1 MELLGTTTS
10 IRMKNPRNPPNSRLN
25 RCAVRHIPF
34 LGLVLGA
41 CIVGSQ
47 AQAQQGDGTN
57 VGWTVHVFKPAKVEA
72 TPERIA
78 QIQAPPGFKVT
89 LFAHGLKNARVI
101 AVAPNGD
108 IYVSRRDQGD
118 VVLLKMN
125 AQGAEEGSP
134 VIVANRS
141 GAHGLAIRD
150 NKLYL
155 ATVKQ
160 LFVADIQPDGRLGPL
175 TLLIKDL
182 ADAGQHAD
190 RTIAFGPDGQLYIS
204 VGATCNA
211 CNEDNPENATML
223 RATPDGK
230 TRRIFATGLRNTI
243 GFDWNPTTGEL
254 WGLDNGIDFLGDDS
268 QPEELN
274 KIEFG
279 KQYGWPHIYGAGEIN
294 PQSTPPGGITK
305 EEWKARSTPQ
315 VLGYT
320 PHAAPMQLV
329 FYTGHAFPAEYLGD
343 AFATMRGSWN
353 RATASGYEIV
363 RIHFVNGQPVS
374 FQPFVH
380 GFLTDNGTTHIAR
393 PMGLAVAHD
402 GSLLMADDANGGIFR
417 IAYIGSSS
425 PSNNAQGQPKT
436 IPASA
441 MLVPTSKAFGVPLA
455 KDRPETRTTGTL
467 SVTSSDFSANEV
479 MPAALSEYAEAASP
493 QLTWSAVPNARS
505 YVVIMEDPDAKP
517 LAPIVHWLI
526 WNIPASLTQLPQGI
540 QKQGRLS
547 DPEGILQGRN
557 TRGSLGYTGPHAP
570 VGDTEHHYHVQVFA
584 LDDALSVP
592 AGGNRDMMLAQ
603 MDGHVIAKGELV
615 GRYAQTTNPPP

>member
-1 MELLGTTTS
+1 M
-10 IRMKNPRNPPNSRLN
+10 
-25 RCAVRHIPF
+25 RHFPY
-34 LGLVLGA
+34 LGLMIAASLIA
-41 CIVGSQ
+41 SQ
-47 AQAQQGDGTN
+47 AHAQQGDGTN
-57 VGWTVHVFKPAKVEA
+57 VGWAVHVFKPAKVEA
-72 TPERIA
+72 TPGRIA
-78 QIQAPPGFKVT
+78 QIKAPPGFKVT
-89 LFAHGLKNARVI
+89 LFAHGLKNARI
-101 AVAPNGD
+101 LAVAPNGD

-125 AQGAEEGSP
+125 SKGEEEGSP
-134 VIVANRS
+134 QIVASRS

-160 LFVADIQPDGRLGPL
+160 LFVADIKPDGRLGPL

-279 KQYGWPHIYGAGEIN
+279 KQYGWPHIYGAGDIN

-320 PHAAPMQLV
+320 AHAAPMQLV
-329 FYTGHAFPAEYLGD
+329 FYTGHSFPPEYVGD

-353 RATASGYEIV
+353 RSKASGYEIV
-363 RIHFVNGQPVS
+363 RIHFVNGQPQA
-374 FQPFVH
+374 FQPFVY

-393 PMGLAVAHD
+393 PMGLAVARD

-417 IAYIGSSS
+417 IAYAGGSASGVQN
-425 PSNNAQGQPKT
+425 PSKP

-441 MLVPTSKAFGVPLA
+441 MLDPTAKAFGVPLA
-455 KDRPETRTTGTL
+455 KDRSETRSAGML
-467 SVTSSDFSANEV
+467 SVSSDDFPGNGM
-479 MPAALSEYAEAASP
+479 MPASSSEYAEAASP
-493 QLTWSAVPNARS
+493 QLSWSAVPNAHS

-517 LAPIVHWLI
+517 LAPIVHWLM
-526 WNIPASLTQLPQGI
+526 WSIPATVTRLPQGV

-570 VGDTEHHYHVQVFA
+570 IGESEHHYHIQVFA
-584 LDDALSVP
+584 LDGGLSVP
-592 AGGNRDMMLAQ
+592 PGADRDTLLAQ
-603 MDGHVIAKGELV
+603 MSGHVIAKGELV
-615 GRYAQTTNPPP
+615 GRYAQASNPPP

>member
-1 MELLGTTTS
+1 MRHTPR
-10 IRMKNPRNPPNSRLN
+10 IRLVF
-25 RCAVRHIPF
+25 AVSLI
-34 LGLVLGA
+34 L
-41 CIVGSQ
+41 IGSPVR
-47 AQAQQGDGTN
+47 AQQGDGTN

-89 LFAHGLKNARVI
+89 LFAHGLKNARII

-125 AQGAEEGSP
+125 TNGEELDSP
-134 VIVANRS
+134 IIVANRS

-160 LFVADIQPDGRLGPL
+160 LFVADIKPDGRLGPL

-279 KQYGWPHIYGAGEIN
+279 KQYGWPHVYGAGEFN

-320 PHAAPMQLV
+320 AHAAPMQLV
-329 FYTGHAFPAEYLGD
+329 FYTGHAFPPEYFGD

-363 RIHFVNGQPVS
+363 RIHFVHGQPQS

-417 IAYIGSSS
+417 VAYVGASSGNAEVLPKS
-425 PSNNAQGQPKT
+425 VPSAAMQG
-436 IPASA
+436 
-441 MLVPTSKAFGVPLA
+441 PTSKGFGVPLA
-455 KDRPETRTTGTL
+455 KDRPETRTAGAL
-467 SVTSSDFSANEV
+467 SVGSSDFPANGT
-479 MPAALSEYAEAASP
+479 MPAAMSEYAEAASP

-505 YVVIMEDPDAKP
+505 YALIMEDPDAKP
-517 LAPIVHWLI
+517 LAPIVHWVM
-526 WNIPASLTQLPQGI
+526 WNIPASLTQLPQGV

-547 DPEGILQGRN
+547 DPDGILQGRN

-570 VGDTEHHYHVQVFA
+570 VGEPEHHYHIQVFA
-584 LDDALSVP
+584 LDGMLTAP
-592 AGGNRDMMLAQ
+592 AGGDRDTLLAQ
-603 MDGHVIAKGELV
+603 MSGHVIAKGELV
-615 GRYAQTTNPPP
+615 GLYSQTSNPPP

>member
-1 MELLGTTTS
+1 MRMSHRSSLGFVIGVLL
-10 IRMKNPRNPPNSRLN
+10 
-25 RCAVRHIPF
+25 
-34 LGLVLGA
+34 A
-41 CIVGSQ
+41 CGQ
-47 AQAQQGDGTN
+47 AYAQQGDGTN
-57 VGWTVHVFKPAKVEA
+57 VGWAVHVFKPTKVDA

-78 QIQAPPGFKVT
+78 QIKAPPGFKVT
-89 LFAHGLKNARVI
+89 LFAHGLKNARII
-101 AVAPNGD
+101 AVAPDGD

-125 AQGAEEGSP
+125 ARGEEDGSP
-134 VIVANRS
+134 VILANRS

-150 NKLYL
+150 NKMYL

-160 LFVADIQPDGRLGPL
+160 LFVADIKPDGRLGPL

-190 RTIAFGPDGQLYIS
+190 RTIAFGPDGQLYMS

-223 RATPDGK
+223 RITPDGK
-230 TRRIFATGLRNTI
+230 TRRIFAGGLRNTI

-279 KQYGWPHIYGAGEIN
+279 KQYGWPHVYGAGDIN
-294 PQSTPPGGITK
+294 PQSTPPGGVTK

-320 PHAAPMQLV
+320 AHAAPMQLV
-329 FYTGHAFPAEYLGD
+329 FYKAHAFPSEYAGD

-353 RATASGYEIV
+353 RAKASGYEIV
-363 RIHFVNGQPVS
+363 RIHFANGQPQS
-374 FQPFVH
+374 IQPFVY

-393 PMGLAVAHD
+393 PMGLAVARD

-417 IAYIGSSS
+417 VTYVGSASQQLKSPTPPVPPTAMIGD
-425 PSNNAQGQPKT
+425 
-436 IPASA
+436 
-441 MLVPTSKAFGVPLA
+441 TSKAFGVPLA
-455 KDRPETRTTGTL
+455 KDRNETRTAGAL
-467 SVTSSDFSANEV
+467 DVTSSDFLPNAM
-479 MPAALSEYAEAASP
+479 MPAAVSEYAESASP
-493 QLTWSAVPNARS
+493 QLAWTSAANARS

-517 LAPIVHWLI
+517 QAPVVHWTM
-526 WNIPASLTQLPQGI
+526 WNIPGSLTHLPQGV
-540 QKQGRLS
+540 QKQARLTEP
-547 DPEGILQGRN
+547 DGVLQGRN
-557 TRGSLGYTGPHAP
+557 TRGSVGYSGPHAP
-570 VGDTEHHYHVQVFA
+570 VGDAPHRYHIQVFA
-584 LDDALSVP
+584 LDEELDLP
-592 AGGNRDMMLAQ
+592 GGTDRDTLLAK
-603 MDGHVIAKGELV
+603 MDGHVVAKGELI
-615 GRYAQTTNPPP
+615 GLYSQASNPAP

>member
-1 MELLGTTTS
+1 MKMTRVALGLLLGPILTS
-10 IRMKNPRNPPNSRLN
+10 QH
-25 RCAVRHIPF
+25 AY
-34 LGLVLGA
+34 
-41 CIVGSQ
+41 
-47 AQAQQGDGTN
+47 AQQGDGTN
-57 VGWTVHVFKPAKVEA
+57 VGWAVHVFKPAKVEA

-78 QIQAPPGFKVT
+78 QIKAPPGFNVT
-89 LFAHGLKNARVI
+89 LFAHGLKNARII

-125 AQGAEEGSP
+125 ADGSEDGMP

-150 NKLYL
+150 NRLYI

-160 LFVADIQPDGRLGPL
+160 LFVSDIKPDGRLGPL
-175 TLLIKDL
+175 TLMIKDL

-190 RTIAFGPDGQLYIS
+190 RTIAFGPDGQLYMS

-223 RATPDGK
+223 RITPDGK

-279 KQYGWPHIYGAGEIN
+279 KQYGWPHVYGAGDIN

-320 PHAAPMQLV
+320 AHAAPMQLV
-329 FYTGHAFPAEYLGD
+329 FYKARAFPSEYVGD

-353 RATASGYEIV
+353 RAKASGYEIV
-363 RIHFVNGQPVS
+363 RIHFVNGQPQS
-374 FQPFVH
+374 IQPFVY

-393 PMGLAVAHD
+393 PMGLAVARD

-417 IAYIGSSS
+417 IAYASTS
-425 PSNNAQGQPKT
+425 AQGKA
-436 IPASA
+436 PASPVPAAA
-441 MLVPTSKAFGVPLA
+441 MIGAASKAFGVPLA
-455 KDRPETRTTGTL
+455 KDRSETSTAGVL
-467 SVTSSDFSANEV
+467 SVNSSDFSAAGM
-479 MPAALSEYAEAASP
+479 MPIALTEYAESASP
-493 QLTWSAVPNARS
+493 QLAWTAVPRAMT

-517 LAPIVHWLI
+517 QAPVVHWTM
-526 WNIPASLTQLPQGI
+526 WNIPGSRTQLAQGI
-540 QKQGRLS
+540 QKQARLTE
-547 DPEGILQGRN
+547 PEGVLQGRN
-557 TRGSLGYTGPHAP
+557 TRGSVGYSGPHAP
-570 VGDTEHHYHVQVFA
+570 VGDPVHHYHIQVFA
-584 LDDALSVP
+584 LDASLDAP
-592 AGGNRDMMLAQ
+592 GGSDRDTLLMKMN
-603 MDGHVIAKGELV
+603 GHVIAKGELV
-615 GRYAQTTNPPP
+615 GLYRQAANPAP

>member
-1 MELLGTTTS
+1 MRHVLVIGILAVGAS
-10 IRMKNPRNPPNSRLN
+10 IGGFAR
-25 RCAVRHIPF
+25 
-34 LGLVLGA
+34 
-41 CIVGSQ
+41 
-47 AQAQQGDGTN
+47 AQQGDGTN
-57 VGWTVHVFKPAKVEA
+57 VGWEVHVFKPAKVEA

-78 QIQAPPGFKVT
+78 QIKAPPGFKVT
-89 LFAHGLKNARVI
+89 LFAHGLKNARII

-108 IYVSRRDQGD
+108 IYLSRRDQGD
-118 VVLLKMN
+118 VMLLKMN
-125 AQGAEEGSP
+125 AAGDEEGSP
-134 VIVANRS
+134 VIVAHRS

-150 NKLYL
+150 NKLYI

-160 LFVADIQPDGRLGPL
+160 LFVADIRADGRLGPL

-190 RTIAFGPDGQLYIS
+190 RTLAFGPDGQIYLS

-223 RATPDGK
+223 RITPDGK

-254 WGLDNGIDFLGDDS
+254 WGLDNGIDFLGDDA

-279 KQYGWPHIYGAGEIN
+279 KQYGWPHVYGAGGIN

-320 PHAAPMQLV
+320 AHAAPMQLV
-329 FYTGHAFPAEYLGD
+329 FYKAHAYPSEYVGD

-353 RATASGYEIV
+353 RAKASGYEIV
-363 RIHFVNGQPVS
+363 RIHFVNGQPQS
-374 FQPFVH
+374 IEPFVY

-393 PMGLAVAHD
+393 PMGLAVARD

-417 IAYIGSSS
+417 IAYTGTSNKSQSQGS
-425 PSNNAQGQPKT
+425 A

-441 MLVPTSKAFGVPLA
+441 MTEALSKAFAVPLA
-455 KDRPETRTTGTL
+455 RDRPETQSTAAL
-467 SVTSSDFSANEV
+467 KVSSGDFVNDGV
-479 MPAALSEYAEAASP
+479 MPAAMSEYAEAASP
-493 QLTWSAVPNARS
+493 QISWSALSNARS
-505 YVVIMEDPDAKP
+505 YAVIMEDPDAKP

-526 WNIPASLTQLPQGI
+526 WNIPGSLTQLPQGV

-547 DPEGILQGRN
+547 DPDGVMQGRN

-570 VGDTEHHYHVQVFA
+570 IGEAPHHYHIQVFA
-584 LDDALSVP
+584 LDADLAAPPGSD
-592 AGGNRDMMLAQ
+592 RDTVLMQ
-603 MDGHVIAKGELV
+603 MNGHVIAKGEIV
-615 GRYAQTTNPPP
+615 GLYSQSSNPAP

>member
-1 MELLGTTTS
+1 MRQS
-10 IRMKNPRNPPNSRLN
+10 
-25 RCAVRHIPF
+25 F
-34 LGLVLGA
+34 LTVFLFAAALIGA
-41 CIVGSQ
+41 NVH
-47 AQAQQGDGTN
+47 AQQGDGTN
-57 VGWTVHVFKPAKVEA
+57 VGWAVHVFKPAKVDA
-72 TPERIA
+72 TPERLA
-78 QIQAPPGFKVT
+78 QIKAPPGFKVT
-89 LFAHGLKNARVI
+89 LFAHGLKNARII

-125 AQGAEEGSP
+125 AKGEEDGSP
-134 VIVANRS
+134 VVVANRS
-141 GAHGLAIRD
+141 GAHGLAIRS

-160 LFVADIQPDGRLGPL
+160 LFVADIKPDGHLGPL

-279 KQYGWPHIYGAGEIN
+279 KQYGWPHVYGAGDIN
-294 PQSTPPGGITK
+294 PQSTPPGDISK

-329 FYTGHAFPAEYLGD
+329 FYTAHAFPTEYVGD

-353 RATASGYEIV
+353 RAKASGYEIV
-363 RIHFVNGQPVS
+363 RIHFVNGQPQS
-374 FQPFVH
+374 IQPFVY

-393 PMGLAVAHD
+393 PMGLAVARD

-417 IAYIGSSS
+417 IAYAGSPAS
-425 PSNNAQGQPKT
+425 NAQLPLT
-436 IPASA
+436 PTSPAA
-441 MLVPTSKAFGVPLA
+441 MVGPASKAFGVPLA
-455 KDRPETRTTGTL
+455 KDRPETHTSGAL
-467 SVTSSDFSANEV
+467 SVSSSDFSANGM
-479 MPAALSEYAEAASP
+479 MPLAASEYAEAASP

-505 YVVIMEDPDAKP
+505 YAVIMEDPDATP
-517 LAPIVHWLI
+517 QAPVVHWVM
-526 WNIPASLTQLPQGI
+526 WNIPTSLTHLPQGV

-547 DPEGILQGRN
+547 DPAGVLQGRN

-570 VGDTEHHYHVQVFA
+570 VGDPEHHYHLQIFA
-584 LDDALSVP
+584 LDGTVDVP
-592 AGGNRDMMLAQ
+592 AGSDRDTLLSKMA
-603 MDGHVIAKGELV
+603 GHVIAQGELI
-615 GRYAQTTNPPP
+615 GRYTQASNPAP

>member
-1 MELLGTTTS
+1 
-10 IRMKNPRNPPNSRLN
+10 MKMTHPL
-25 RCAVRHIPF
+25 AF
-34 LGLVLGA
+34 
-41 CIVGSQ
+41 CIGVFFVCGH
-47 AQAQQGDGTN
+47 AYAQQGDGTN
-57 VGWTVHVFKPAKVEA
+57 VGWSVHVFKPAKVDA

-78 QIQAPPGFKVT
+78 QIKAPPGFKVT
-89 LFAHGLKNARVI
+89 LFAHGLKNARII

-125 AQGAEEGSP
+125 AKGDEDGAP
-134 VIVANRS
+134 LIVAHRS

-160 LFVADIQPDGRLGPL
+160 LFVADIKPDGGLGPL

-190 RTIAFGPDGQLYIS
+190 RTIAFGPDGQLYLS

-223 RATPDGK
+223 RITPDGK

-279 KQYGWPHIYGAGEIN
+279 KQYGWPHIYGAGDIN
-294 PQSTPPGGITK
+294 PQSTPPGGVTK

-320 PHAAPMQLV
+320 AHAAPMQLV
-329 FYTGHAFPAEYLGD
+329 FYKAHAFPSEYVGD

-353 RATASGYEIV
+353 RAKASGYEIV
-363 RIHFVNGQPVS
+363 RIHFVKGQPQS
-374 FQPFVH
+374 IEPFVS

-393 PMGLAVAHD
+393 PMGLAVARD

-417 IAYIGSSS
+417 VAYAGS
-425 PSNNAQGQPKT
+425 AQQAKA
-436 IPASA
+436 PAAKVPATA
-441 MLVPTSKAFGVPLA
+441 MITPTSKAFNVPLA
-455 KDRPETRTTGTL
+455 KDRDETRTTGAL
-467 SVTSSDFSANEV
+467 SVTSSDFSPGGV
-479 MPAALSEYAEAASP
+479 MPAALSEYAESASP
-493 QLTWSAVPNARS
+493 QLTWTSIANARS

-517 LAPIVHWLI
+517 QAPVVHWLI
-526 WNIPASLTQLPQGI
+526 WDIPGSMTQLPQGV
-540 QKQGRLS
+540 QKQARLTEP
-547 DPEGILQGRN
+547 DGVFQGRN
-557 TRGSLGYTGPHAP
+557 TRGSVGYSGPHAP
-570 VGDTEHHYHVQVFA
+570 VGDTPHHYYVQVFA
-584 LDDALSVP
+584 LDTMLDLSGGSDRDALLSK
-592 AGGNRDMMLAQ
+592 MT
-603 MDGHVIAKGELV
+603 GHVIAKGELI
-615 GRYAQTTNPPP
+615 GLYSQATNPAP

>member
-1 MELLGTTTS
+1 MRISLRIPSLLLVT
-10 IRMKNPRNPPNSRLN
+10 
-25 RCAVRHIPF
+25 F
-34 LGLVLGA
+34 LVSSA
-41 CIVGSQ
+41 
-47 AQAQQGDGTN
+47 ANAQQGDGTN
-57 VGWTVHVFKPAKVEA
+57 VGWEVHVFKPAKVDA

-78 QIQAPPGFKVT
+78 QVKAPPGFKVT
-89 LFAHGLKNARVI
+89 LFAHGLKNARII
-101 AVAPNGD
+101 AVAPSGD

-125 AQGAEEGSP
+125 AKGEEEGVP

-160 LFVADIQPDGRLGPL
+160 LFVAAIQSDGRLGPL
-175 TLLIKDL
+175 KLLIKDL

-190 RTIAFGPDGQLYIS
+190 RTIAFGPDGQLYMS

-223 RATPDGK
+223 RITPDGK

-279 KQYGWPHIYGAGEIN
+279 KQYGWPHVYGAGDVN

-315 VLGYT
+315 VLGYAA
-320 PHAAPMQLV
+320 HAAPMQLV
-329 FYTGHAFPAEYLGD
+329 FYRAHAFPSDYVGD

-353 RATASGYEIV
+353 RAKASGYEIV
-363 RIHFVNGQPVS
+363 RIHFVNGQPQS
-374 FQPFVH
+374 FQPFVS

-393 PMGLAVAHD
+393 PMGLAVARD

-417 IAYIGSSS
+417 VAYVGST
-425 PSNNAQGQPKT
+425 PAQSQAQAQP
-436 IPASA
+436 IPDAAMVSA
-441 MLVPTSKAFGVPLA
+441 TSKAFGVPLA
-455 KDRPETRTTGTL
+455 KDRAESSTTGAL
-467 SVTSSDFSANEV
+467 SVTSRDFAPNGM
-479 MPAALSEYAEAASP
+479 MPAAMSEYAEAASP
-493 QLTWSAVPNARS
+493 QLAWTPVSKARS

-517 LAPIVHWLI
+517 QAPIVHWLI
-526 WNIPASLTQLPQGI
+526 WNIPSSATQLSQGV
-540 QKQGRLS
+540 QKQARLS
-547 DPEGILQGRN
+547 EPDGILQGRN
-557 TRGSLGYTGPHAP
+557 TRGSVGYTGPHAP
-570 VGDTEHHYHVQVFA
+570 IGDPVHHYHIQVFA
-584 LDDALSVP
+584 LDAVLDLPGGSDRDTLLSKM
-592 AGGNRDMMLAQ
+592 N
-603 MDGHVIAKGELV
+603 GHVIGKGELV
-615 GRYAQTTNPPP
+615 GLYSQANNPPP

>member
-1 MELLGTTTS
+1 VKTIHPILGFLVGILL
-10 IRMKNPRNPPNSRLN
+10 
-25 RCAVRHIPF
+25 C
-34 LGLVLGA
+34 GA
-41 CIVGSQ
+41 
-47 AQAQQGDGTN
+47 AYAQQGDGTN
-57 VGWTVHVFKPAKVEA
+57 VGWEVHVFKPAKVEA
-72 TPERIA
+72 TPERVA
-78 QIQAPPGFKVT
+78 QIKAPPGFKVT
-89 LFAHGLKNARVI
+89 LFAHGLKNARII

-125 AQGAEEGSP
+125 ARGEEEGAP
-134 VIVANRS
+134 VIVAHRS

-160 LFVADIQPDGRLGPL
+160 LFVADTKPDGRLGPL

-190 RTIAFGPDGQLYIS
+190 RTIAFGPDGQLYMS

-223 RATPDGK
+223 RITPDGK

-243 GFDWNPTTGEL
+243 GFDWNPISGEL

-279 KQYGWPHIYGAGEIN
+279 KQYGWPHVYGAGDIN

-305 EEWKARSTPQ
+305 EEWKVRSTPQ

-320 PHAAPMQLV
+320 PHAAPMQFI
-329 FYTGHAFPAEYLGD
+329 FYKAHAFPSDYVGD

-353 RATASGYEIV
+353 RAKASGYEIV
-363 RIHFVNGQPVS
+363 RIHFVKGQPQS
-374 FQPFVH
+374 FQPFVS

-393 PMGLAVAHD
+393 PMGLAVARD

-417 IAYIGSSS
+417 IAFVGAVSAQ
-425 PSNNAQGQPKT
+425 SNAPMQS
-436 IPASA
+436 IPATAMISA
-441 MLVPTSKAFGVPLA
+441 TSKAFGVPLA
-455 KDRPETRTTGTL
+455 NDRLETSAAGAL
-467 SVTSSDFSANEV
+467 SVTSSDFSANGM
-479 MPAALSEYAEAASP
+479 MPAAMSEYAEAASP
-493 QLTWSAVPNARS
+493 HLTWTPNSRAQS

-517 LAPIVHWLI
+517 QAPIVHWLI
-526 WNIPASLTQLPQGI
+526 WNIPASITQLPQGL
-540 QKQGRLS
+540 QKQARLS
-547 DPEGILQGRN
+547 EPDGILQGRN
-557 TRGSLGYTGPHAP
+557 SRGSVGYTGPHAP
-570 VGDTEHHYHVQVFA
+570 VGDPVHHYHMEVFA
-584 LDDALSVP
+584 LDAALDLP
-592 AGGNRDMMLAQ
+592 GGSDRDTLLAK
-603 MDGHVIAKGELV
+603 MNGHVIAKGELI
-615 GRYAQTTNPPP
+615 GLYSQANNPAP

>member
-1 MELLGTTTS
+1 MRMRVSPHHLPGSWRENTVKTDHTTLGFLVGALLMCG
-10 IRMKNPRNPPNSRLN
+10 
-25 RCAVRHIPF
+25 AVP
-34 LGLVLGA
+34 
-41 CIVGSQ
+41 
-47 AQAQQGDGTN
+47 AQQGDGTN
-57 VGWTVHVFKPAKVEA
+57 VGWEVHVFKPAKVEV

-78 QIQAPPGFKVT
+78 QIKAPSGFKVT
-89 LFAHGLKNARVI
+89 LFAHGLKNARII

-125 AQGAEEGSP
+125 AKGEEEGAP
-134 VIVANRS
+134 VIVAHRS

-160 LFVADIQPDGRLGPL
+160 LFVADIKPGGHLGPL
-175 TLLIKDL
+175 TLLVKDL

-190 RTIAFGPDGQLYIS
+190 RTIAFGPDGQLYMS

-223 RATPDGK
+223 RITPDGK

-243 GFDWNPTTGEL
+243 GFDWNPASGEL

-279 KQYGWPHIYGAGEIN
+279 KQYGWPHVYGAGDIN

-320 PHAAPMQLV
+320 AHAAPMQLV
-329 FYTGHAFPAEYLGD
+329 FYKAHAFPPEYVGD

-353 RATASGYEIV
+353 RAKASGYEIV
-363 RIHFVNGQPVS
+363 RIHFVDGQPQS
-374 FQPFVH
+374 FQPFVY

-393 PMGLAVAHD
+393 PMGLAVARD

-417 IAYIGSSS
+417 VAYEGSVSA
-425 PSNNAQGQPKT
+425 PSKAPVHS
-436 IPASA
+436 IPAAAMISA
-441 MLVPTSKAFGVPLA
+441 TSKAFGVPLA
-455 KDRPETRTTGTL
+455 KDRPETSTPGTL
-467 SVTSSDFSANEV
+467 SVTSSDFSANQM
-479 MPAALSEYAEAASP
+479 MPAAMSEYAEAASP
-493 QLTWSAVPNARS
+493 QLAWTPA
-505 YVVIMEDPDAKP
+505 AK
-517 LAPIVHWLI
+517 A
-526 WNIPASLTQLPQGI
+526 
-540 QKQGRLS
+540 
-547 DPEGILQGRN
+547 
-557 TRGSLGYTGPHAP
+557 
-570 VGDTEHHYHVQVFA
+570 
-584 LDDALSVP
+584 
-592 AGGNRDMMLAQ
+592 
-603 MDGHVIAKGELV
+603 
-615 GRYAQTTNPPP
+615 

>member
-1 MELLGTTTS
+1 
-10 IRMKNPRNPPNSRLN
+10 MKMSH
-25 RCAVRHIPF
+25 V
-34 LGLVLGA
+34 VLGFLIGGVSV
-41 CIVGSQ
+41 CNPTY
-47 AQAQQGDGTN
+47 AQQGDGTN
-57 VGWTVHVFKPAKVEA
+57 VGWAVHVFKPAKVEV

-78 QIQAPPGFKVT
+78 QIKAPPGFKVT

-118 VVLLKMN
+118 VVLLKMTPSGN
-125 AQGAEEGSP
+125 EDGVP
-134 VIVANRS
+134 VVVANRS

-150 NKLYL
+150 NRLYI

-160 LFVADIQPDGRLGPL
+160 LFVADIKPDGRLGPL

-190 RTIAFGPDGQLYIS
+190 RTIAFGPDGQLYMS

-223 RATPDGK
+223 RITPDGK
-230 TRRIFATGLRNTI
+230 ARRIFATGLRNTI

-279 KQYGWPHIYGAGEIN
+279 KQYGWPHVYGAGDIN

-320 PHAAPMQLV
+320 AHAAPMQLV
-329 FYTGHAFPAEYLGD
+329 FYKAHAFPSEYMGD

-353 RATASGYEIV
+353 RAKASGYEIV
-363 RIHFVNGQPVS
+363 RIHFVNGQPQS
-374 FQPFVH
+374 IQPFVS

-417 IAYIGSSS
+417 IAYAGSA
-425 PSNNAQGQPKT
+425 PPQEQAPAPPVPANAV
-436 IPASA
+436 ISA
-441 MLVPTSKAFGVPLA
+441 TSKAFGVPLA
-455 KDRPETRTTGTL
+455 KDRAETSTAGVL
-467 SVTSSDFSANEV
+467 SVTSSDFSPNRM
-479 MPAALSEYAEAASP
+479 MPIALSEYAESASP
-493 QLTWSAVPNARS
+493 ALSWTAVAHAVS
-505 YVVIMEDPDAKP
+505 YIVIMEDPDAKP
-517 LAPIVHWLI
+517 QAPVVHWI
-526 WNIPASLTQLPQGI
+526 AWNIPGSLTHLPQGI
-540 QKQGRLS
+540 QKQARLTEP
-547 DPEGILQGRN
+547 DGVLQGRN
-557 TRGSLGYTGPHAP
+557 TRGSLGYSGPHAP
-570 VGDTEHHYHVQVFA
+570 IGDPVHHYHIQVFA
-584 LDDALSVP
+584 LDAALDAP
-592 AGGNRDMMLAQ
+592 GGSDRDTLLAQ
-603 MDGHVIAKGELV
+603 MNGHVIAKGELV
-615 GRYAQTTNPPP
+615 GLYSQATNPVP

>member
-1 MELLGTTTS
+1 M
-10 IRMKNPRNPPNSRLN
+10 
-25 RCAVRHIPF
+25 
-34 LGLVLGA
+34 
-41 CIVGSQ
+41 
-47 AQAQQGDGTN
+47 
-57 VGWTVHVFKPAKVEA
+57 
-72 TPERIA
+72 A
-78 QIQAPPGFKVT
+78 QIKAPPGFKVT
-89 LFAHGLKNARVI
+89 LFAHGLKNARII

-118 VVLLKMN
+118 VMLLKMN
-125 AQGAEEGSP
+125 AKGEEEGSP
-134 VIVANRS
+134 IIVANRS
-141 GAHGLAIRD
+141 GAHGLAIRN
-150 NKLYL
+150 NKLYV

-160 LFVADIQPDGRLGPL
+160 LFVADIKPDGQLGSL

-204 VGATCNA
+204 IGATCNA

-279 KQYGWPHIYGAGEIN
+279 KQYGWPHVYGAGDIN
-294 PQSTPPGGITK
+294 PQSTPPGDISK

-320 PHAAPMQLV
+320 PHSAPMQMV
-329 FYTGHAFPAEYLGD
+329 FYTARAFPAEYVGD

-353 RATASGYEIV
+353 RAKASGYEIV
-363 RIHFVNGQPVS
+363 RIHFVNGQPQS
-374 FQPFVH
+374 IQPFVY

-393 PMGLAVAHD
+393 PMGLAVARD

-417 IAYIGSSS
+417 IAYVGAPVRNA
-425 PSNNAQGQPKT
+425 PSKPTSA
-436 IPASA
+436 PAAA
-441 MLVPTSKAFGVPLA
+441 MLDPTSKAFGVPLA
-455 KDRPETRTTGTL
+455 KDRAETQAAGLLT
-467 SVTSSDFSANEV
+467 VTSGDFPANGL
-479 MPAALSEYAEAASP
+479 MPASTSEYAEAASP

-505 YVVIMEDPDAKP
+505 YAVIMEDSDSKP
-517 LAPIVHWLI
+517 QAPVVHWVI
-526 WNIPASLTQLPQGI
+526 WNIPVSLTQLPQGV

-547 DPEGILQGRN
+547 DPVGVLQGRN

-570 VGDTEHHYHVQVFA
+570 VGDPEHHYHIQVFA
-584 LDDALSVP
+584 LDSTVDAP
-592 AGGNRDMMLAQ
+592 AGSDRDTVLSKMA
-603 MDGHVIAKGELV
+603 GHVIAKGELV
-615 GRYAQTTNPPP
+615 GRYTQTSNPSP

>member
-1 MELLGTTTS
+1 MRYGDLGSCIGHKRFMTFKHLCLVACTLLS
-10 IRMKNPRNPPNSRLN
+10 AN
-25 RCAVRHIPF
+25 V
-34 LGLVLGA
+34 VY
-41 CIVGSQ
+41 
-47 AQAQQGDGTN
+47 AQQGDGTN
-57 VGWTVHVFKPAKVEA
+57 VGWAVHVFKPAKVDA

-78 QIQAPPGFKVT
+78 GIQAPAGFKVT
-89 LFAHGLKNARVI
+89 LFARGLQNARII
-101 AVAPNGD
+101 AVAPNGN

-125 AQGAEEGSP
+125 DQGQEDGAP
-134 VIVANRS
+134 VTVANRS

-160 LFVADIQPDGRLGPL
+160 LFVADIKADGRLGPL
-175 TLLIKDL
+175 KLLIKDL

-243 GFDWNPTTGEL
+243 GFDWNPATGEL
-254 WGLDNGIDFLGDDS
+254 WGLDNGIDFLGDES

-279 KQYGWPHIYGAGEIN
+279 KQYGWPHVYGAGDLN

-305 EEWKARSTPQ
+305 EEWKANSAPM

-329 FYTGHAFPAEYLGD
+329 FYTGRAFPPEYDGD

-353 RATASGYEIV
+353 RAQASGYEIV
-363 RIHFVNGQPVS
+363 RIHFVKGEPEWIR
-374 FQPFVH
+374 PFVT

-393 PMGLAVAHD
+393 PMGLAIAND
-402 GSLLMADDANGGIFR
+402 GSLLMADDANGGIYR
-417 IAYIGSSS
+417 VAYAGQVARSSMS
-425 PSNNAQGQPKT
+425 PAAVPPK
-436 IPASA
+436 A
-441 MLVPTSKAFGVPLA
+441 MLEPTSKAFGVPLA
-455 KDRPETRTTGTL
+455 KDRADTQGGGTL
-467 SVTSSDFSANEV
+467 SVTSADFVPNGA
-479 MPAALSEYAEAASP
+479 MPIFLSEYAEAASP
-493 QLTWSAVPNARS
+493 QLSWTTVPNAHS
-505 YVVIMEDPDAKP
+505 YAVIVEDPDAKP
-517 LAPIVHWLI
+517 LAPIVHWVI
-526 WNIPASLTQLPQGI
+526 WNIPASLTELPQGL
-540 QKQGRLS
+540 QKQARLS
-547 DPEGILQGRN
+547 APEGVLQGRN
-557 TRGSLGYTGPHAP
+557 TRGSLGYYGPRP
-570 VGDTEHHYHVQVFA
+570 PIGDPPHHYHVQVFA
-584 LDDALSVP
+584 LDVTLELAGGSDRDALISK
-592 AGGNRDMMLAQ
+592 MK
-603 MDGHVIAKGELV
+603 GHVVGRGELI
-615 GRYAQTTNPPP
+615 GTYSQPTNPSP

>member
-1 MELLGTTTS
+1 MKMSHVALGVL
-10 IRMKNPRNPPNSRLN
+10 IG
-25 RCAVRHIPF
+25 AV
-34 LGLVLGA
+34 VL
-41 CIVGSQ
+41 CKYTH
-47 AQAQQGDGTN
+47 AQQGDGTN
-57 VGWTVHVFKPAKVEA
+57 VGWSVHVFKPAKVEA

-78 QIQAPPGFKVT
+78 QIKAPPGFKVT
-89 LFAHGLKNARVI
+89 LFARGLKNARII

-125 AQGAEEGSP
+125 ASGTEDGVP
-134 VIVANRS
+134 LIVASRS

-150 NKLYL
+150 NRLYI

-160 LFVADIQPDGRLGPL
+160 LFVADIKPDGRLGPL

-190 RTIAFGPDGQLYIS
+190 RTIAFGPDGQLYMS

-223 RATPDGK
+223 RITPDGK

-279 KQYGWPHIYGAGEIN
+279 KQYGWPHVYGAGDIN
-294 PQSTPPGGITK
+294 PQSTPAGGITK
-305 EEWKARSTPQ
+305 EEWRARSTPQ

-320 PHAAPMQLV
+320 AHAAPMQLV
-329 FYTGHAFPAEYLGD
+329 FYKAHAFPSEYAGD

-353 RATASGYEIV
+353 RAKASGYEIV
-363 RIHFVNGQPVS
+363 RIHFVNGQPQS
-374 FQPFVH
+374 IQPFVY

-393 PMGLAVAHD
+393 PMGLAVARD

-417 IAYIGSSS
+417 IAYVGSALAH
-425 PSNNAQGQPKT
+425 AQAPTPQV
-436 IPASA
+436 PAAAMISA
-441 MLVPTSKAFGVPLA
+441 TSKAFGVPLA
-455 KDRPETRTTGTL
+455 KDRPETSTAGVLT
-467 SVTSSDFSANEV
+467 VTSRDFSANEM
-479 MPAALSEYAEAASP
+479 MPMASSEYAESASP
-493 QLTWSAVPNARS
+493 ALAWSAVAHAAT
-505 YVVIMEDPDAKP
+505 YAVIMEDPDAKP
-517 LAPIVHWLI
+517 QAPVVHWII
-526 WNIPASLTQLPQGI
+526 WNIPAVLNQLPQGV
-540 QKQGRLS
+540 QKQARLTEP
-547 DPEGILQGRN
+547 DGVLQGRN
-557 TRGSLGYTGPHAP
+557 TRGSLGYSGPHAP
-570 VGDTEHHYHVQVFA
+570 VGDPVHHYHIQVFA
-584 LDDALSVP
+584 LDAAPDAP
-592 AGGNRDMMLAQ
+592 GGSDRDTLISKMK
-603 MDGHVIAKGELV
+603 GHVIAKGELV
-615 GRYAQTTNPPP
+615 GLYSQAANPAP

>member
-1 MELLGTTTS
+1 MRHTFLAALVTATSLFGT
-10 IRMKNPRNPPNSRLN
+10 P
-25 RCAVRHIPF
+25 
-34 LGLVLGA
+34 
-41 CIVGSQ
+41 

-57 VGWTVHVFKPAKVEA
+57 VGWAVHVFKPAKVDA

-78 QIQAPPGFKVT
+78 QIKAPPGFKVT
-89 LFAHGLKNARVI
+89 LFAHGLKNARII
-101 AVAPNGD
+101 AVAPSGD

-118 VVLLKMN
+118 VLLLKMN
-125 AQGAEEGSP
+125 AKGEEEGFP
-134 VIVANRS
+134 IVVANRS

-160 LFVADIQPDGRLGPL
+160 LFVADIKPDGRLGPL
-175 TLLIKDL
+175 SLLIKDL

-243 GFDWNPTTGEL
+243 GFDWNPSTGEL
-254 WGLDNGIDFLGDDS
+254 WGLDNGIDFLGDDA
-268 QPEELN
+268 QPEGLN

-279 KQYGWPHIYGAGEIN
+279 KQYGWPHIYGAGDIN
-294 PQSTPPGGITK
+294 PQSTPPGGISK
-305 EEWKARSTPQ
+305 EEWKTRSTPQ

-320 PHAAPMQLV
+320 AHAAPMQLV
-329 FYTGHAFPAEYLGD
+329 FYTGNNFPAEYVGD
-343 AFATMRGSWN
+343 AFATFRGSWN

-363 RIHFVNGQPVS
+363 RIHFVNGQPQA

-393 PMGLAVAHD
+393 PMGLAIAKD

-417 IAYIGSSS
+417 VAYAGQSS
-425 PSNNAQGQPKT
+425 NGAHT
-436 IPASA
+436 PAKLAPATA
-441 MLVPTSKAFGVPLA
+441 MLEPTSKAFGVSLA
-455 KDRPETRTTGTL
+455 KDRTETRTNGAIT
-467 SVTSSDFSANEV
+467 VTSKDFPPGGM
-479 MPAALSEYAEAASP
+479 MPAFVSEYAEAASP
-493 QLTWSAVPNARS
+493 QLAWSAVANAKS

-517 LAPIVHWLI
+517 QAPIVHWVI
-526 WNIPASLTQLPQGI
+526 WDIPASLTQLPQGI

-547 DPEGILQGRN
+547 DPVGVLQGRN

-570 VGDTEHHYHVQVFA
+570 VGDPEHHYHIQVFA
-584 LDDALSVP
+584 LDGALDVP
-592 AGGNRDMMLAQ
+592 AGSDRDVLLSR

-615 GRYAQTTNPPP
+615 GRYAQASNPAP

>member
-1 MELLGTTTS
+1 MKMSHVALGVL
-10 IRMKNPRNPPNSRLN
+10 IG
-25 RCAVRHIPF
+25 AV
-34 LGLVLGA
+34 VL
-41 CIVGSQ
+41 CKYTH
-47 AQAQQGDGTN
+47 AQQGDGTN
-57 VGWTVHVFKPAKVEA
+57 VGWSVHVFKPAKVEA

-78 QIQAPPGFKVT
+78 QIKAPPGFKVT
-89 LFAHGLKNARVI
+89 LFARGLKNARII

-125 AQGAEEGSP
+125 ASGTEDGVP
-134 VIVANRS
+134 LIVASRS

-150 NKLYL
+150 NRLYI

-160 LFVADIQPDGRLGPL
+160 LFVADIKPDGRLGPL

-190 RTIAFGPDGQLYIS
+190 RTIAFGPDGQLYMS

-223 RATPDGK
+223 RITPDGK

-279 KQYGWPHIYGAGEIN
+279 KQYGWPHVYGAGDIN
-294 PQSTPPGGITK
+294 PQSTPAGGITK
-305 EEWKARSTPQ
+305 EEWRARSTPQ

-320 PHAAPMQLV
+320 AHAAPMQLV
-329 FYTGHAFPAEYLGD
+329 FYKAHAFPSEYAGD

-353 RATASGYEIV
+353 RAKASGYEIV
-363 RIHFVNGQPVS
+363 RIHFVNGQPQS
-374 FQPFVH
+374 IQPFVY

-393 PMGLAVAHD
+393 PMGLAVARD

-417 IAYIGSSS
+417 IAYVGSALAH
-425 PSNNAQGQPKT
+425 AQAPTPQV
-436 IPASA
+436 PAAAIISA
-441 MLVPTSKAFGVPLA
+441 TSKAFGVPLA
-455 KDRPETRTTGTL
+455 KDRPETSTAGVLT
-467 SVTSSDFSANEV
+467 VTSRDFSANEM
-479 MPAALSEYAEAASP
+479 MPMASSEYAESASP
-493 QLTWSAVPNARS
+493 ALAWSAVAHAAT
-505 YVVIMEDPDAKP
+505 YAVIMEDPDAKP
-517 LAPIVHWLI
+517 QAPVVHWII
-526 WNIPASLTQLPQGI
+526 WNIPAVLNQLPQGV
-540 QKQGRLS
+540 QKQARLTEP
-547 DPEGILQGRN
+547 DGVLQGRN
-557 TRGSLGYTGPHAP
+557 TRGSLGYSGPHAP
-570 VGDTEHHYHVQVFA
+570 VGDPVHHYHIQVFA
-584 LDDALSVP
+584 LDAAPDAP
-592 AGGNRDMMLAQ
+592 GGSDRDTLISKMK
-603 MDGHVIAKGELV
+603 GHVIAKGELV
-615 GRYAQTTNPPP
+615 GLYSQAANPAP

>member
-1 MELLGTTTS
+1 VKTNHPTLVFLFGALL
-10 IRMKNPRNPPNSRLN
+10 
-25 RCAVRHIPF
+25 F
-34 LGLVLGA
+34 GA
-41 CIVGSQ
+41 
-47 AQAQQGDGTN
+47 AYAQQGDGTN
-57 VGWTVHVFKPAKVEA
+57 VGWEVHVFKPAKVDA
-72 TPERIA
+72 TPERLA
-78 QIQAPPGFKVT
+78 QIKAPPGFKVT
-89 LFAHGLKNARVI
+89 LFARGLKNARI
-101 AVAPNGD
+101 LAVAPNGD

-125 AQGAEEGSP
+125 AKGEEEGAP
-134 VIVANRS
+134 VVVAHRS

-160 LFVADIQPDGRLGPL
+160 LFVADIKPDGRLGPL
-175 TLLIKDL
+175 NLLIKDL

-190 RTIAFGPDGQLYIS
+190 RTIAFGPDGQLYMS

-223 RATPDGK
+223 RITPDGK

-243 GFDWNPTTGEL
+243 GFDWNPTSGEL

-279 KQYGWPHIYGAGEIN
+279 KQYGWPHVYGAGDIN

-320 PHAAPMQLV
+320 AHAAPMQFI
-329 FYTGHAFPAEYLGD
+329 FYRAHAFPSQYLGD

-353 RATASGYEIV
+353 RARASGYEIV
-363 RIHFVNGQPVS
+363 RIHFVNGQPQS
-374 FQPFVH
+374 FQPFVS

-393 PMGLAVAHD
+393 PMGLAVARD

-417 IAYIGSSS
+417 IAFVGSASAQ
-425 PSNNAQGQPKT
+425 SNAPMQS
-436 IPASA
+436 IPAAAMISA
-441 MLVPTSKAFGVPLA
+441 TSKAFGVPLA
-455 KDRPETRTTGTL
+455 KDRPETSAVGAL
-467 SVTSSDFSANEV
+467 SVTSSDLSANEM
-479 MPAALSEYAEAASP
+479 MPAAMSEYAEAASP
-493 QLTWSAVPNARS
+493 QLAWTPAAQAQS

-517 LAPIVHWLI
+517 QAPIVHWLM
-526 WNIPASLTQLPQGI
+526 WNIPASIMQLPQGV
-540 QKQGRLS
+540 QKQARLS
-547 DPEGILQGRN
+547 EPDGVLQGRN
-557 TRGSLGYTGPHAP
+557 SRGSVGYTGPHAP
-570 VGDTEHHYHVQVFA
+570 VGDPVHHYHVQVFA
-584 LDDALSVP
+584 LDAALDLP
-592 AGGNRDMMLAQ
+592 GGSDRDTLLAK
-603 MDGHVIAKGELV
+603 MKGHVIAKGELI
-615 GRYAQTTNPPP
+615 GLYSQSSNPAP

>member
-1 MELLGTTTS
+1 MRYVSIVATLLTASLFSGQV
-10 IRMKNPRNPPNSRLN
+10 I
-25 RCAVRHIPF
+25 
-34 LGLVLGA
+34 
-41 CIVGSQ
+41 
-47 AQAQQGDGTN
+47 AQQGDGTN
-57 VGWTVHVFKPAKVEA
+57 VGWSVHVFKPAKVEA
-72 TPERIA
+72 TPERLA

-89 LFAHGLKNARVI
+89 LFAHGLKNARII

-125 AQGAEEGSP
+125 AKGEEEGSP
-134 VIVANRS
+134 LIVANRS

-160 LFVADIQPDGRLGPL
+160 LFVADIKPDGRLGPL

-279 KQYGWPHIYGAGEIN
+279 KQYGWPHIYGAGDIN

-305 EEWKARSTPQ
+305 EEWKARSTPR

-320 PHAAPMQLV
+320 AHAAPMQLV
-329 FYTGHAFPAEYLGD
+329 FYKAHAFPSEYVGD

-363 RIHFVNGQPVS
+363 RIHFVNGQPQS
-374 FQPFVH
+374 FQPFVR
-380 GFLTDNGTTHIAR
+380 GFLTDGGTTHIAR
-393 PMGLAVAHD
+393 PMGLAVAKD

-417 IAYIGSSS
+417 VAYVGASSADRGSS
-425 PSNNAQGQPKT
+425 QPKLV
-436 IPASA
+436 PASA
-441 MLVPTSKAFGVPLA
+441 MADPASKAFGVPLA
-455 KDRPETRTTGTL
+455 KDRRETHSNGTL
-467 SVTSSDFSANEV
+467 SVSSSDFPNNGA

-493 QLTWSAVPNARS
+493 QLSWSAVPNARS

-517 LAPIVHWLI
+517 LSPIVHWLM
-526 WNIPASLTQLPQGI
+526 WNIPASITRLPQGI
-540 QKQGRLS
+540 QKQARLS
-547 DPEGILQGRN
+547 DPEGIMQGRN

-570 VGDTEHHYHVQVFA
+570 VGETEHHYHIQVFA
-584 LDDALSVP
+584 LDGSLNVP
-592 AGGNRDMMLAQ
+592 IGADRDTLLMQ

-615 GRYAQTTNPPP
+615 GRYSQVGNPSP

>member
-1 MELLGTTTS
+1 
-10 IRMKNPRNPPNSRLN
+10 MKMSHM
-25 RCAVRHIPF
+25 A
-34 LGLVLGA
+34 LGLLIGAVLVCHHA
-41 CIVGSQ
+41 Y
-47 AQAQQGDGTN
+47 AQQGDGTN
-57 VGWTVHVFKPAKVEA
+57 VGWAVHVFKPAKVDA

-78 QIQAPPGFKVT
+78 QIKAPPGFKVT
-89 LFAHGLKNARVI
+89 LFAHGLKNARII

-125 AQGAEEGSP
+125 ASGDEDGVP
-134 VIVANRS
+134 IIVANRS

-150 NKLYL
+150 NRLYI

-160 LFVADIQPDGRLGPL
+160 LFVADIKADGRLGPL

-190 RTIAFGPDGQLYIS
+190 RTIAFGPDGQLYMS

-223 RATPDGK
+223 RITPDGK

-279 KQYGWPHIYGAGEIN
+279 KQYGWPHVYGAGDIN

-305 EEWKARSTPQ
+305 EEWKAHSTPQ

-320 PHAAPMQLV
+320 AHAAPMQLI
-329 FYTGHAFPAEYLGD
+329 FYKAHAFPSEYMGD

-353 RATASGYEIV
+353 RAKASGYEIV
-363 RIHFVNGQPVS
+363 RIHFVNGQPQS
-374 FQPFVH
+374 IQPFVY
-380 GFLTDNGTTHIAR
+380 GFLTDKGTTHIAR
-393 PMGLAVAHD
+393 PMGLAVARD

-417 IAYIGSSS
+417 IAYAGSTASQEKA
-425 PSNNAQGQPKT
+425 PAPPV
-436 IPASA
+436 PASA
-441 MLVPTSKAFGVPLA
+441 VISATSKAFGVPLA
-455 KDRPETRTTGTL
+455 KDRAETSTAGVL
-467 SVTSSDFSANEV
+467 SVTSSDFPPNGM
-479 MPAALSEYAEAASP
+479 MPAALSEYAESASP
-493 QLTWSAVPNARS
+493 ALTWTAVAHAIS
-505 YVVIMEDPDAKP
+505 YIVIMEDPDAKP
-517 LAPIVHWLI
+517 QAPVVHWI
-526 WNIPASLTQLPQGI
+526 AWNIPGSLTQLAQGI
-540 QKQGRLS
+540 QKQARLTEP
-547 DPEGILQGRN
+547 DGVLQGRN
-557 TRGSLGYTGPHAP
+557 TRGSLGYSGPHAP
-570 VGDTEHHYHVQVFA
+570 VGDPVHHYHIQVFA
-584 LDDALSVP
+584 LDAALDVPGGSDRDALLTK
-592 AGGNRDMMLAQ
+592 MK
-603 MDGHVIAKGELV
+603 GHVIAKGELV
-615 GRYAQTTNPPP
+615 GLYSQATNPVP